1 MTKTSN
7 IKQLIQYMEKLRN
20 EILFQEVE
28 GQRQSIDIKIYK
40 KYKKLKKEIE
50 HVKHDIQDPKTTK

>member
-1 MTKTSN
+1 MSKTSN
-7 IKQLIQYMEKLRN
+7 MKQLIQYMEELRN

-28 GQRQSIDIKIYK
+28 GQRQSVDIKIYR